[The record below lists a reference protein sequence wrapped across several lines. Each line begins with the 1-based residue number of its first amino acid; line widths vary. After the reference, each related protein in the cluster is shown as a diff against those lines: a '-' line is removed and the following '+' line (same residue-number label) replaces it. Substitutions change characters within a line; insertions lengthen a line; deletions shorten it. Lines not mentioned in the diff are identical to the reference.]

1 MIEFLS
7 MLSCFSPV
15 QLFTTPWTIAHQA
28 PLSMCFSRQE
38 YWRGLLFPPP
48 GDLLNPGMEHM
59 SFKSP
64 ALAGGFFTTK
74 TTWEFP
80 G

>member
-15 QLFTTPWTIAHQA
+15 HQAVHQA

-48 GDLLNPGMEHM
+48 GNLLNPGMEPM

-80 G
+80 GRIL